1 MDPLTHFLT
10 GACIGR
16 AGFNRKTAYAT
27 VAAVLAA
34 EAADLDVLWGFA
46 GPVEE
51 LKHHRGITHTF
62 VAAPVV
68 AGVVVCAV
76 AGAAWL
82 FDRWRCARR
91 KSKAEAVHDS
101 DKASCPVLSA
111 SSAERAGDPDAGDP
125 DARYRD
131 ARDPDAL
138 AGIGGLPPLR
148 QKESAR
154 MGHGTPSAGK
164 EEAGPSTQSSLQA
177 VRWGWLYLTAL
188 VAALSHLLLDWSNN
202 YGLRPFFPFNPR
214 WYAGSFMFI
223 LEPEV
228 LGLLV
233 LALVMP
239 WLLGLS
245 DREIGVR
252 RQPFRGRGWAIF
264 GLSAMAVLFFWR
276 WEEHAVGLAML
287 RNTQV
292 ASEPVTRMALEPYPM
307 NPYRWH
313 AILETR
319 DFYQT
324 AEVNTW
330 DPNSLVAITSDPQ
343 ADVLYKPADTPA
355 VEAAKQTLLGRVYLD
370 WGTWAVVRD
379 VGQEPVPALPPPDL
393 PPGRRWTTVTFNDLR
408 FDYSPLAGRS
418 HDRAPLS
425 GWVYIVDGRDEAG
438 EGMGN
443 RVQK

>member
-27 VAAVLAA
+27 MAAVLAA
-34 EAADLDVLWGFA
+34 EAADLDVLWGLA

-68 AGVVVCAV
+68 AAVVVGAV

-82 FDRWRCARR
+82 WRRWR
-91 KSKAEAVHDS
+91 KHEAQ
-101 DKASCPVLSA
+101 PVQWA
-111 SSAERAGDPDAGDP
+111 WVYA
-125 DARYRD
+125 
-131 ARDPDAL
+131 
-138 AGIGGLPPLR
+138 
-148 QKESAR
+148 
-154 MGHGTPSAGK
+154 
-164 EEAGPSTQSSLQA
+164 
-177 VRWGWLYLTAL
+177 TAL
-188 VAALSHLLLDWSNN
+188 VAALSHLLLDWTNS

-214 WYAGSFMFI
+214 WYAGSFMYI
-223 LEPEV
+223 VEPEV
-228 LGLLV
+228 LGILL

-264 GLSAMAVLFFWR
+264 GLVAIAALFFWR
-276 WEEHAVGLAML
+276 WDEHAVGLAML
-287 RNTQV
+287 GTTQV
-292 ASEPVTRMALEPYPM
+292 ASEPVTRMALEPYPL

-324 AEVNTW
+324 ATVNTW
-330 DPNSLVAITSDPQ
+330 DRNSLVAITSDPQ
-343 ADVLYKPADTPA
+343 VDVLYKPTDTPA

-379 VGQEPVPALPPPDL
+379 VGQEPVAALAPPQL
-393 PPGRRWTTVTFNDLR
+393 TPGRRWTTVTFNDLR
-408 FDYSPLAGRS
+408 FDYSPVGGRS
-418 HDRAPLS
+418 GDRAPLS

-438 EGMGN
+438 EGMGGS
-443 RVQK
+443 VQK